1 MESYGHLD
9 TVTGV
14 ELISCKDLLVV
25 SPEDYGRLFSVCV
38 CVCVH
43 TWIEK
48 GDREGR
54 EGKKEREEIDN
65 NI

>member
-25 SPEDYGRLFSVCV
+25 SPEDYGCLFSVCV
-38 CVCVH
+38 CVR

-65 NI
+65 I